1 MYDDTSLHLTLPG
14 NDSGAEQRLANSV
27 AFADSDGQPDGRGRI
42 RAAHRG
48 LRLKYDPAIGVLKI
62 RGSLHTF
69 AHGHNMGTFTTAE
82 ARPTCA
88 ELAAVLDMPPEL
100 ISVHRLEV
108 GLNLPVADSP
118 RQFLESLSSHKN
130 SPFVALKPPAGAT
143 RPLQYGAHH
152 SAYRIKVYDKGAFSR
167 LQGRHPPNT
176 AAPHLLRYE
185 VVFERQRPMLT
196 VTGLSELTL
205 ADLPRPPVMAAFANH
220 LSTHWNVT
228 QRRQHMNYADLSLS
242 DAALLH
248 AATDVAFW
256 EIMRAT
262 QLRSTYARNKA
273 RATALLRERTEPHPY
288 DAVFAR
294 ELASIT
300 QRAAVA

>member
-1 MYDDTSLHLTLPG
+1 MYDNTTLHLTLPG
-14 NDSGAEQRLANSV
+14 NGPGAEQRLANSA
-27 AFADSDGQPDGRGRI
+27 AFADYDGQPDGRGRI

-48 LRLKYDPAIGVLKI
+48 LRLKYDPATGFLQV

-69 AHGHNMGTFTTAE
+69 AHGHNLGTFTAAE
-82 ARPTCA
+82 ARAACA
-88 ELAAVLDMPPEL
+88 ELAGVLDAPPERL
-100 ISVHRLEV
+100 TVHRLEV

-118 RQFLESLSSHKN
+118 RQFLESLSSHKGR
-130 SPFVALKPPAGAT
+130 PFAALTPPPKAS
-143 RPLQYGAHH
+143 RPLLYGAHH
-152 SAYRIKVYDKGAFSR
+152 SEYRIKLYDKGAYSR

-176 AAPHLLRYE
+176 AAPHLLRCE
-185 VVFERQRPMLT
+185 VVFEKQRPMLT
-196 VTGLSELTL
+196 VTGLPTLTL

-220 LSTHWNVT
+220 LHTHWNAI
-228 QRRQHMNYADLSLS
+228 QRRQNMNYADLSLS

-262 QLRSTYARNKA
+262 QARNTYARNKA

-300 QRAAVA
+300 QLPAA